1 MSKRIFLSPP
11 WLGGSERAR
20 VDEAFASGYIA
31 PCGPM
36 VDRFER
42 AFADR
47 IGIAHACALSS
58 GTAALD
64 LLFHELGIGPGDR
77 VFCSD
82 LTFISS
88 IAPAVRRGAEPV
100 FIDCDETSWTI
111 DPDLLEEALAQA
123 AVEGRMPKAV
133 VAVDLYGQCCDY
145 GRIEPLCERYGV
157 PLIIDAAEALGA
169 DYCDHLVVAME
180 SVKPGEGRAGPRAG
194 DARGEGR
201 TPNAEHRTLNSQLS
215 TLNVQ
220 VGNYPCGAELLPS
233 PLRPLGGR
241 KKARNAGDAG
251 WAAVY
256 SFTGNKIIT
265 TSGGGMIASRDAGVV
280 ERARK
285 RAQQAREPVVWYE
298 HRELG
303 YNHRMSNLVAAV
315 GVGQLEAL
323 ERILAKKRQIFE
335 WYRERLEGVPGV
347 SLMPEAGYGRC
358 SRWLTVA
365 LLRPRSGRN
374 GECKNGRGADEG
386 AHGACDGGRAR
397 EGGNAQRSTL
407 NAQRSSDEDGLV
419 AQGFYPHLCDHW
431 VAAKSGPGERVMRV
445 IEALERENVE
455 SRPVWK
461 PMHLQ
466 PVFEGARVIGG
477 AVSEHLFANGLCL
490 PSGTGLERDDVA
502 RICGVVAA
510 ALARE
515 GDTPR

>member
-20 VDEAFASGYIA
+20 VEEAFASGYIA

-42 AFADR
+42 AFVER
-47 IGIAHACALSS
+47 TGIAHACALSS
-58 GTAALD
+58 GTAALE
-64 LLFHELGIGPGDR
+64 LLFHELGVGRGDR

-100 FIDCDETSWTI
+100 FIDCDETSWTM
-111 DPDLLEEALAQA
+111 DPDLLEEALVQA
-123 AVEGRMPKAV
+123 AAEGRLPKAV

-157 PLIIDAAEALGA
+157 PLIVDAAEALGA
-169 DYCDHLVVAME
+169 VYCDHPVVAMA
-180 SVKPGEGRAGPRAG
+180 SVKTGAGRASACAGHAMGASHGESPGVSQDDHPVVAMASVKTGAGRASACAGHAMGASHG
-194 DARGEGR
+194 DRLG
-201 TPNAEHRTLNSQLS
+201 
-215 TLNVQ
+215 
-220 VGNYPCGAELLPS
+220 GAGLLPS
-233 PLRPLGGR
+233 SLQPLGGC
-241 KKARNAGDAG
+241 KKERAAGDAG
-251 WAAVY
+251 WAAVF
-256 SFTGNKIIT
+256 SFNGNKIIT

-347 SLMPEAGYGRC
+347 RLMPEAGYGRC

-365 LLRPRSGRN
+365 LLRPPSGRN
-374 GECKNGRGADEG
+374 GECKNGGGADEW
-386 AHGACDGGRAR
+386 AHGAC
-397 EGGNAQRSTL
+397 EGGLARG
-407 NAQRSSDEDGLV
+407 E
-419 AQGFYPHLCDHW
+419 
-431 VAAKSGPGERVMRV
+431 PGEPPGVPPSGRNGECKNGGGAGEWVMRV
-445 IEALERENVE
+445 IEALERENIE

-477 AVSEHLFANGLCL
+477 AVGERLFANGVCL
-490 PSGTGLERDDVA
+490 PSGAGLERDDVA
-502 RICGVVAA
+502 RICGVLVSVLESA
-510 ALARE
+510 
-515 GDTPR
+515 

>member
-1 MSKRIFLSPP
+1 MMSKRIFLSPP

-20 VDEAFASGYIA
+20 VEEAFASGYIA

-42 AFADR
+42 AFVER
-47 IGIAHACALSS
+47 TGIAHACALSS
-58 GTAALD
+58 GTAALE
-64 LLFHELGIGPGDR
+64 LLFHELGVGRGDR

-100 FIDCDETSWTI
+100 FIDCDETSWTM
-111 DPDLLEEALAQA
+111 DPDLLEEALVQA
-123 AVEGRMPKAV
+123 AAEGRLPKAV

-157 PLIIDAAEALGA
+157 PLIVDAAEALGA
-169 DYCDHLVVAME
+169 VYCDHPVVAMA
-180 SVKPGEGRAGPRAG
+180 SVKTGAGRASACAG
-194 DARGEGR
+194 HAM
-201 TPNAEHRTLNSQLS
+201 
-215 TLNVQ
+215 
-220 VGNYPCGAELLPS
+220 GASHGDRLGGAGLLPS
-233 PLRPLGGR
+233 SLQPLGGC
-241 KKARNAGDAG
+241 KKERAAGDAG
-251 WAAVY
+251 WAAVF
-256 SFTGNKIIT
+256 SFNGNKIIT

-347 SLMPEAGYGRC
+347 RLMPEAGYGRC

-365 LLRPRSGRN
+365 LLRPPSGRN
-374 GECKNGRGADEG
+374 GECKNGGGADEW
-386 AHGACDGGRAR
+386 AHGAC
-397 EGGNAQRSTL
+397 EGGLARG
-407 NAQRSSDEDGLV
+407 E
-419 AQGFYPHLCDHW
+419 
-431 VAAKSGPGERVMRV
+431 PGEPPGVPPSGRNGECKNGGGAGEWVMRV
-445 IEALERENVE
+445 IEALERENIE

-466 PVFEGARVIGG
+466 PVFEGARMIGG
-477 AVSEHLFANGLCL
+477 AVGERLFANGVCL
-490 PSGTGLERDDVA
+490 PSGAGLERDDVA
-502 RICGVVAA
+502 RICGVLVSV
-510 ALARE
+510 LER
-515 GDTPR
+515 GKPRCD

>member
-1 MSKRIFLSPP
+1 MMSKRIFLSPP

-20 VDEAFASGYIA
+20 VEEAFASGYIA

-42 AFADR
+42 AFVER
-47 IGIAHACALSS
+47 TGIAHACALSS
-58 GTAALD
+58 GTAALE
-64 LLFHELGIGPGDR
+64 LLFHELGVGRGDR

-100 FIDCDETSWTI
+100 FIDCDETSWTM
-111 DPDLLEEALAQA
+111 DPDLLEEALVQA
-123 AVEGRMPKAV
+123 AAEGRLPKAV

-157 PLIIDAAEALGA
+157 PLIVDAAEALGA
-169 DYCDHLVVAME
+169 VYCDHPVVAMA
-180 SVKPGEGRAGPRAG
+180 SVKTGAGRASACAG
-194 DARGEGR
+194 HAM
-201 TPNAEHRTLNSQLS
+201 
-215 TLNVQ
+215 
-220 VGNYPCGAELLPS
+220 GASHGDRLGGAGLLPS
-233 PLRPLGGR
+233 SLQPLGGC
-241 KKARNAGDAG
+241 KKERAAGDAG
-251 WAAVY
+251 WAAVF
-256 SFTGNKIIT
+256 SFNGNKIIT

-347 SLMPEAGYGRC
+347 RLMPEAGYGRC

-365 LLRPRSGRN
+365 LLRPPSGRN
-374 GECKNGRGADEG
+374 GECKNGGGADEW
-386 AHGACDGGRAR
+386 AHGAC
-397 EGGNAQRSTL
+397 EGGLARG
-407 NAQRSSDEDGLV
+407 E
-419 AQGFYPHLCDHW
+419 
-431 VAAKSGPGERVMRV
+431 PGEPPGVPPSGRNGECKNGGGAGEWVMRV
-445 IEALERENVE
+445 IEALERENIE

-477 AVSEHLFANGLCL
+477 AVGERLFANGVCL
-490 PSGTGLERDDVA
+490 PSGAGLERDDVA
-502 RICGVVAA
+502 RICGVLVSVLESA
-510 ALARE
+510 
-515 GDTPR
+515 

>member
-1 MSKRIFLSPP
+1 MMSKRIFLSPP

-20 VDEAFASGYIA
+20 VEEAFASGYIA

-42 AFADR
+42 AFVER
-47 IGIAHACALSS
+47 TGIAHACALSS
-58 GTAALD
+58 GTAALE
-64 LLFHELGIGPGDR
+64 LLFHELGVGRGDR

-100 FIDCDETSWTI
+100 FIDCDETSWTM
-111 DPDLLEEALAQA
+111 DPDLLEEALVQA
-123 AVEGRMPKAV
+123 AAEGRLPKAV

-157 PLIIDAAEALGA
+157 PLIVDAAEALGA
-169 DYCDHLVVAME
+169 VYCDHPVVAMA
-180 SVKPGEGRAGPRAG
+180 SVKTGAGRASACAG
-194 DARGEGR
+194 HAMGTSHGDRPG
-201 TPNAEHRTLNSQLS
+201 
-215 TLNVQ
+215 
-220 VGNYPCGAELLPS
+220 GAGLLPS
-233 PLRPLGGR
+233 SLQPLGGC
-241 KKARNAGDAG
+241 KKERAAGDAG
-251 WAAVY
+251 WAAVF
-256 SFTGNKIIT
+256 SFNGNKIIT

-347 SLMPEAGYGRC
+347 RLMPEAGYGRC

-365 LLRPRSGRN
+365 LLRPPSGRN
-374 GECKNGRGADEG
+374 GECKNGGGADEW
-386 AHGACDGGRAR
+386 AHGAC
-397 EGGNAQRSTL
+397 EGGLARG
-407 NAQRSSDEDGLV
+407 E
-419 AQGFYPHLCDHW
+419 
-431 VAAKSGPGERVMRV
+431 PGEPPGVPPSGRNGECKNGGGAGEWVMRV
-445 IEALERENVE
+445 IEALERENIE

-466 PVFEGARVIGG
+466 PVFEGARMIGG
-477 AVSEHLFANGLCL
+477 AVGERLFANGVCL
-490 PSGTGLERDDVA
+490 PSGAGLERDDVA
-502 RICGVVAA
+502 RICGVLVSVLESA
-510 ALARE
+510 
-515 GDTPR
+515 

>member
-20 VDEAFASGYIA
+20 VEEAFASGYIA

-42 AFADR
+42 AFAEWT
-47 IGIAHACALSS
+47 GIAHACALSS
-58 GTAALD
+58 GSAALD

-88 IAPAVRRGAEPV
+88 IASAVRRGAEPV
-100 FIDCDETSWTI
+100 FIDCDETSWTM
-111 DPDLLEEALAQA
+111 DPDLLKTALAQA
-123 AVEGRMPKAV
+123 AAEGRLPKAV

-145 GRIEPLCERYGV
+145 GRIESLCERYGV

-169 DYCDHLVVAME
+169 CYCDHGVVAMTSVKPDTE
-180 SVKPGEGRAGPRAG
+180 RTPDAHETCDGGSREKCPVAQDFNLNFVTTEWSQKMTSVKPGEGQMR
-194 DARGEGR
+194 
-201 TPNAEHRTLNSQLS
+201 S
-215 TLNVQ
+215 
-220 VGNYPCGAELLPS
+220 
-233 PLRPLGGR
+233 
-241 KKARNAGDAG
+241 AGDAG
-251 WAAVY
+251 WAAVF
-256 SFTGNKIIT
+256 SFNGNKIIT
-265 TSGGGMIASRDAGVV
+265 TSGGGMLASRDAGVV

-303 YNHRMSNLVAAV
+303 YNFRMSNIVAAI

-323 ERILAKKRQIFE
+323 EAILAKKRQIFE

-347 SLMPEAGYGRC
+347 RLMPEAGYGRC
-358 SRWLTVA
+358 SRWLTVVE

-374 GECKNGRGADEG
+374 GECKNGPS
-386 AHGACDGGRAR
+386 
-397 EGGNAQRSTL
+397 AQ
-407 NAQRSSDEDGLV
+407 
-419 AQGFYPHLCDHW
+419 
-431 VAAKSGPGERVMRV
+431 VMRV
-445 IEALERENVE
+445 IEALERENIE

-466 PVFEGARVIGG
+466 PVFQGARVVGG
-477 AVSEHLFANGLCL
+477 AVCERLFANGLCL
-490 PSGTGLERDDVA
+490 PSGAGLERDDVE
-502 RICGVVAA
+502 RICDVVVTE
-510 ALARE
+510 LAK
-515 GDTPR
+515 DVN

>member
-20 VDEAFASGYIA
+20 VEEAFASGYIA

-42 AFADR
+42 AFVER
-47 IGIAHACALSS
+47 TGIAHACALSS
-58 GTAALD
+58 GTAALE
-64 LLFHELGIGPGDR
+64 LLFHELGVGRGDR

-100 FIDCDETSWTI
+100 FIDCDETSWTM
-111 DPDLLEEALAQA
+111 DPDLLEEALVQA
-123 AVEGRMPKAV
+123 AAEGRLPKAV

-157 PLIIDAAEALGA
+157 PLIVDAAEALGA
-169 DYCDHLVVAME
+169 VYCDHPVVAMA
-180 SVKPGEGRAGPRAG
+180 SVKTGAGRASACAG
-194 DARGEGR
+194 HAM
-201 TPNAEHRTLNSQLS
+201 
-215 TLNVQ
+215 
-220 VGNYPCGAELLPS
+220 GASHGDRLGGAGLLPS
-233 PLRPLGGR
+233 SLQPLGGC
-241 KKARNAGDAG
+241 KKERAAGDAG
-251 WAAVY
+251 WAAVF
-256 SFTGNKIIT
+256 SFNGNKIIT

-347 SLMPEAGYGRC
+347 RLMPEAGYGRC

-365 LLRPRSGRN
+365 LLRPPSGRN
-374 GECKNGRGADEG
+374 GECKNGGGADEW
-386 AHGACDGGRAR
+386 AHGAC
-397 EGGNAQRSTL
+397 EGGLARGEPGDGRVFTQRRGD
-407 NAQRSSDEDGLV
+407 AV

-431 VAAKSGPGERVMRV
+431 VVAKSGPGERVMRV
-445 IEALERENVE
+445 IEALERENIE

-477 AVSEHLFANGLCL
+477 AVGERLFANGVCL
-490 PSGTGLERDDVA
+490 PSGAGLERDDVA
-502 RICGVVAA
+502 RICGVLVSVLESA
-510 ALARE
+510 
-515 GDTPR
+515 

>member
-1 MSKRIFLSPP
+1 MMSKRIFLSPP

-20 VDEAFASGYIA
+20 VEEAFASGYIA

-42 AFADR
+42 AFVER
-47 IGIAHACALSS
+47 TGIAHACALSS
-58 GTAALD
+58 GTAALE
-64 LLFHELGIGPGDR
+64 LLFHELGVGRGDR

-100 FIDCDETSWTI
+100 FIDCDETSWTM
-111 DPDLLEEALAQA
+111 DPDLLEEALVQA
-123 AVEGRMPKAV
+123 AAEGRLPKAV

-157 PLIIDAAEALGA
+157 PLIVDAAEALGA
-169 DYCDHLVVAME
+169 VYCDHPVVAMA
-180 SVKPGEGRAGPRAG
+180 SVKTGAGRASACAG
-194 DARGEGR
+194 HAM
-201 TPNAEHRTLNSQLS
+201 
-215 TLNVQ
+215 
-220 VGNYPCGAELLPS
+220 GASHGDRLGGAGLLPS
-233 PLRPLGGR
+233 SLQPLGGC
-241 KKARNAGDAG
+241 KKERAAGDAG
-251 WAAVY
+251 WAAVF
-256 SFTGNKIIT
+256 SFNGNKIIT

-347 SLMPEAGYGRC
+347 RLMPEAGYGRC

-365 LLRPRSGRN
+365 LLRPPSGRN
-374 GECKNGRGADEG
+374 GECKNGGGADEW
-386 AHGACDGGRAR
+386 AHGAC
-397 EGGNAQRSTL
+397 EGGLARG
-407 NAQRSSDEDGLV
+407 E
-419 AQGFYPHLCDHW
+419 
-431 VAAKSGPGERVMRV
+431 PGEPPGVPPSGRNGECKNGGGADEWVMRV
-445 IEALERENVE
+445 IEALERENIE

-477 AVSEHLFANGLCL
+477 AVGERLFANGVCL
-490 PSGTGLERDDVA
+490 PSGAGLERDDVA
-502 RICGVVAA
+502 RICGVLVSVLESA
-510 ALARE
+510 
-515 GDTPR
+515 

>member
-1 MSKRIFLSPP
+1 MSNRIFLSPP

-42 AFADR
+42 AFAER
-47 IGIAHACALSS
+47 TGIAHACALSS

-88 IAPAVRRGAEPV
+88 IAPAVHRGAEPV
-100 FIDCDETSWTI
+100 FIDCDETSWTM

-123 AVEGRMPKAV
+123 AAEGGLPKAV

-169 DYCDHLVVAME
+169 EYCDHSEVAME
-180 SVKPGEGRAGPRAG
+180 SVKTGRGRTP
-194 DARGEGR
+194 DAWGEGR
-201 TPNAEHRTLNSQLS
+201 TPNAERRTLNSQLS

-220 VGNYPCGAELLPS
+220 VGNHPCGAELFPS

-241 KKARNAGDAG
+241 KKARNAGNAG

-256 SFTGNKIIT
+256 SFNGNKIIT

-285 RAQQAREPVVWYE
+285 RSQQAREPQVWYE
-298 HRELG
+298 HEELG
-303 YNHRMSNLVAAV
+303 YNYRMSNIVAAI

-347 SLMPEAGYGRC
+347 RLMPEAEYGRC

-365 LLRPRSGRN
+365 SLRPLSGRN
-374 GECKNGRGADEG
+374 GECKNGRGA
-386 AHGACDGGRAR
+386 
-397 EGGNAQRSTL
+397 
-407 NAQRSSDEDGLV
+407 
-419 AQGFYPHLCDHW
+419 
-431 VAAKSGPGERVMRV
+431 GERVMRV
-445 IEALERENVE
+445 IEALERENIE

-466 PVFEGARVIGG
+466 PVFEGARVMGG
-477 AVSEHLFANGLCL
+477 AVSEHLFENGVCL
-490 PSGTGLERDDVA
+490 PSGAGLERDDVA
-502 RICGVVAA
+502 RICDVVVAA
-510 ALARE
+510 LA
-515 GDTPR
+515 P

>member
-1 MSKRIFLSPP
+1 
-11 WLGGSERAR
+11 
-20 VDEAFASGYIA
+20 
-31 PCGPM
+31 
-36 VDRFER
+36 
-42 AFADR
+42 
-47 IGIAHACALSS
+47 
-58 GTAALD
+58 
-64 LLFHELGIGPGDR
+64 
-77 VFCSD
+77 
-82 LTFISS
+82 
-88 IAPAVRRGAEPV
+88 
-100 FIDCDETSWTI
+100 
-111 DPDLLEEALAQA
+111 
-123 AVEGRMPKAV
+123 
-133 VAVDLYGQCCDY
+133 
-145 GRIEPLCERYGV
+145 
-157 PLIIDAAEALGA
+157 
-169 DYCDHLVVAME
+169 ME
-180 SVKPGEGRAGPRAG
+180 SVKTGEGRAGARAG
-194 DARGEGR
+194 DAMGEARGEGR

-215 TLNVQ
+215 TLNSQ
-220 VGNYPCGAELLPS
+220 VGNHPCGAELLPS

-256 SFTGNKIIT
+256 SFNGNKIIT

-374 GECKNGRGADEG
+374 GECKNG
-386 AHGACDGGRAR
+386 
-397 EGGNAQRSTL
+397 
-407 NAQRSSDEDGLV
+407 
-419 AQGFYPHLCDHW
+419 
-431 VAAKSGPGERVMRV
+431 PGERVMRV